1 MDDSKEAPAK
11 QQIDTKNSFYICLI
25 STELDPEIIIMNS
38 MEVILNNQTT
48 NSTNLKNILEYYN
61 SSLKENIDKITSS
74 EKINVNKPFVM
85 DQINTMSSE
94 ILPKNIL
101 GDDFLK
107 YVYCYNNEKDIEER
121 AYTFHIG
128 FFYKNNT
135 SILPLENLI
144 IKNHQSKI
152 ENLLLT
158 YMYYIKYTILKG
170 QYVGNIL
177 CPDTLQGSNDEFEK
191 IISKTITDA
200 QNNTTSFSRR
210 GQTVRDNIAK
220 ILSESIANAVNS
232 SQQNVVN
239 PETNDTT
246 VKKDVN
252 NIVKILSESITR
264 AVNSSQQ
271 LVKTN
276 DNSDT
281 ESTPSLFGD
290 KNTEA
295 AEAAEKKAEEER
307 IAAEKAAA
315 EKKAEEERIA
325 AEKAAAEKKA
335 EEERIAAEKKKAE
348 EEKAAAAAEKKAEEE
363 RIAADIKTFIDLYI
377 NNPEKYNTKHIKD
390 IINENIENI
399 LKIIQDTDKKNLF
412 NELYDEFNSTLN
424 PENKDTKTLTGII
437 YKIDQYY
444 NENKDRPVD
453 VNGVQIK
460 MRKEESEEE
469 EKSKFKTI
477 NDELF
482 KFDVKVLTDNVYQDG
497 GKEMITELE
506 NLEKRINNV
515 QNQTKKM
522 NLLKHYYS
530 VFLDFNGILLMKK
543 IIQYI
548 DKNNNKDDEREIIRK
563 NEINKIIEIQKKLDN
578 IFVEIQNKTLQIQ
591 TISTNESEKDESK
604 EITEGKIHVFLDKM
618 FLLELFLIL
627 SNIKNKKVI
636 GSIGYF
642 IETNDKI
649 TIPFVKITISE
660 LIESIN
666 KYNIN
671 LDKKQSYINV

>member
-1 MDDSKEAPAK
+1 MDDSKKAPAK

-170 QYVGNIL
+170 QYVGNIP

-200 QNNTTSFSRR
+200 QN
-210 GQTVRDNIAK
+210 IAK
-220 ILSESIANAVNS
+220 ILSESIAN
-232 SQQNVVN
+232 
-239 PETNDTT
+239 
-246 VKKDVN
+246 
-252 NIVKILSESITR
+252 

-281 ESTPSLFGD
+281 ESTPSLLGD

-295 AEAAEKKAEEER
+295 AEAAA
-307 IAAEKAAA
+307 
-315 EKKAEEERIA
+315 
-325 AEKAAAEKKA
+325 
-335 EEERIAAEKKKAE
+335 KKAE
-348 EEKAAAAAEKKAEEE
+348 EEKAAAAAAATKKAEEE
-363 RIAADIKTFIDLYI
+363 KAAAAAAAKKAEEEKAAAKKAEEEAEEEKAAAKKAEEEKAVADIKTFIDLYI

-412 NELYDEFNSTLN
+412 NKLYDEFNSTLK
-424 PENKDTKTLTGII
+424 PENKDTKTLTDII
-437 YKIDQYY
+437 YEIDQYY

-453 VNGVQIK
+453 ANEVQIK

-477 NDELF
+477 NDELI

-506 NLEKRINNV
+506 ILEERINNV

-548 DKNNNKDDEREIIRK
+548 DKNNNKDDER
-563 NEINKIIEIQKKLDN
+563 EINKIIEIQKKLDN

-604 EITEGKIHVFLDKM
+604 EITEGKIHVFLSEM
-618 FLLELFLIL
+618 FLQDLFEIFD
-627 SNIKNKKVI
+627 NITKKNVI
-636 GSIGYF
+636 KPEVITYF
-642 IETNDKI
+642 IETNENI
-649 TIPFVKITISE
+649 TISFVNTTISE
-660 LIESIN
+660 LIKSIN
-666 KYNIN
+666 KYNEN

>member
-1 MDDSKEAPAK
+1 
-11 QQIDTKNSFYICLI
+11 
-25 STELDPEIIIMNS
+25 
-38 MEVILNNQTT
+38 
-48 NSTNLKNILEYYN
+48 
-61 SSLKENIDKITSS
+61 
-74 EKINVNKPFVM
+74 
-85 DQINTMSSE
+85 MSSE

-170 QYVGNIL
+170 QYVGNIP

-200 QNNTTSFSRR
+200 Q
-210 GQTVRDNIAK
+210 
-220 ILSESIANAVNS
+220 
-232 SQQNVVN
+232 
-239 PETNDTT
+239 
-246 VKKDVN
+246 N

-281 ESTPSLFGD
+281 ESTPSLLGD

-295 AEAAEKKAEEER
+295 AEAAAKKAEEEKAV
-307 IAAEKAAA
+307 AAEAEAEA
-315 EKKAEEERIA
+315 TEKKAGDERIA
-325 AEKAAAEKKA
+325 AEAAAAKKA

-348 EEKAAAAAEKKAEEE
+348 EEKAAADKAAAEAEKERIATEKKVEEEAAAEKKKAEEE
-363 RIAADIKTFIDLYI
+363 KAATKKAEEEAE
-377 NNPEKYNTKHIKD
+377 EKKATAKKAEEEAEEEKATAKKAKEETK
-390 IINENIENI
+390 
-399 LKIIQDTDKKNLF
+399 
-412 NELYDEFNSTLN
+412 DEERN
-424 PENKDTKTLTGII
+424 
-437 YKIDQYY
+437 

-453 VNGVQIK
+453 VNKVQIK

-469 EKSKFKTI
+469 EKSKFITI

-482 KFDVKVLTDNVYQDG
+482 KFDVKVLTNNVYQDG
-497 GKEMITELE
+497 GKEMITKLE
-506 NLEKRINNV
+506 NLKKKINNV

-548 DKNNNKDDEREIIRK
+548 DKNNNKDDEREINRK
-563 NEINKIIEIQKKLDN
+563 NEIIEIQKKLDN
-578 IFVEIQNKTLQIQ
+578 IFVEIENKTLQIQ

-618 FLLELFLIL
+618 FLLELFLIFD
-627 SNIKNKKVI
+627 NIKNKKVI

-660 LIESIN
+660 LIKGIN
-666 KYNIN
+666 KYNEN
-671 LDKKQSYINV
+671 LDKKQSFNNV

>member
-1 MDDSKEAPAK
+1 MDDSKEAHAK

-38 MEVILNNQTT
+38 MEVILNNQTTNST

-170 QYVGNIL
+170 QYVGNIP

-200 QNNTTSFSRR
+200 Q
-210 GQTVRDNIAK
+210 
-220 ILSESIANAVNS
+220 
-232 SQQNVVN
+232 
-239 PETNDTT
+239 
-246 VKKDVN
+246 N

-281 ESTPSLFGD
+281 ESTPSLLGD

-295 AEAAEKKAEEER
+295 AEAAAKKAEEEKAV
-307 IAAEKAAA
+307 AAEAEAT
-315 EKKAEEERIA
+315 EKKAGDERIA
-325 AEKAAAEKKA
+325 AEAAAAKKA

-348 EEKAAAAAEKKAEEE
+348 EEKAAADKAAAEAEKERIATEKKVEEEAAAEKKKAEEE
-363 RIAADIKTFIDLYI
+363 KAATKKAEEEAE
-377 NNPEKYNTKHIKD
+377 EKKATAKKAEEEAEEEKATAKKAKEETK
-390 IINENIENI
+390 
-399 LKIIQDTDKKNLF
+399 
-412 NELYDEFNSTLN
+412 DEERN
-424 PENKDTKTLTGII
+424 
-437 YKIDQYY
+437 

-453 VNGVQIK
+453 VNKVQIK

-469 EKSKFKTI
+469 EKSKFITI

-482 KFDVKVLTDNVYQDG
+482 KFDVKVLTNNVYQDG
-497 GKEMITELE
+497 GKEMITKLE
-506 NLEKRINNV
+506 NLKKKINNV

-548 DKNNNKDDEREIIRK
+548 DKNNNKDDEREINRK
-563 NEINKIIEIQKKLDN
+563 NEIIEIQKKLDN
-578 IFVEIQNKTLQIQ
+578 IFVEIENKTLQIQ

-618 FLLELFLIL
+618 FLLELFLIFD
-627 SNIKNKKVI
+627 NIKNKKVI

-660 LIESIN
+660 LIKGIN
-666 KYNIN
+666 KYNEN
-671 LDKKQSYINV
+671 LDKKQSFNNV